1 MIKEKKL
8 ESATSL
14 WAELGILQQNTQ
26 YDKQVI
32 YRGQGNAKWDLIPAL
47 LRSQSIGMF
56 KHLIADK
63 LLSQDLV
70 WAEFSMLRN
79 FIYYC
84 DEAGSLV
91 PNDSVGFRERNLFD
105 HNFQK
110 YLPFLNHWPNEELID
125 AMALAQLHGLP
136 TRLLDWTTNPFIAA
150 YFAMSHALSE
160 SNWESAQKIAIFAFN
175 QGRSKNTYHGP
186 VRILKVSGSVSKNVV
201 AQHGVFTVHP
211 LLEQE
216 GEPVVIKSLEEY
228 LPSDQ
233 SILKLT
239 LPVTECIKLYQLC
252 GQFGFNAARLFPN
265 ADGASMAVIQNQ
277 SYVMASMDH
286 KLPN

>member
-110 YLPFLNHWPNEELID
+110 YLPFLNH
-125 AMALAQLHGLP
+125 
-136 TRLLDWTTNPFIAA
+136 
-150 YFAMSHALSE
+150 
-160 SNWESAQKIAIFAFN
+160 
-175 QGRSKNTYHGP
+175 
-186 VRILKVSGSVSKNVV
+186 
-201 AQHGVFTVHP
+201 
-211 LLEQE
+211 
-216 GEPVVIKSLEEY
+216 
-228 LPSDQ
+228 
-233 SILKLT
+233 
-239 LPVTECIKLYQLC
+239 
-252 GQFGFNAARLFPN
+252 
-265 ADGASMAVIQNQ
+265 
-277 SYVMASMDH
+277 
-286 KLPN
+286 